1 MKGCFVVVVV
11 LVGRGG
17 GVVVV
22 GGGVLLLIVVVV
34 VVVEAECDGANV
46 CRTSCWG
53 MFADLMVIALRR

>member
-1 MKGCFVVVVV
+1 MVVVV
-11 LVGRGG
+11 
-17 GVVVV
+17 
-22 GGGVLLLIVVVV
+22 VVVV